1 MLTYVILHQIFLQN
15 FFLAP
20 AAFTV
25 TSERAKVMSFSQPI
39 TQIYHSLFIKNPTG
53 NLNYTAFIDPF
64 YWTTWLF
71 LLIFIALTPPFL
83 YAGAK

>member
-1 MLTYVILHQIFLQN
+1 
-15 FFLAP
+15 
-20 AAFTV
+20 
-25 TSERAKVMSFSQPI
+25 MSFAQPI

-71 LLIFIALTPPFL
+71 LIIFIMLTSPFL
-83 YAGAK
+83 YFGAKYEAIFLTFSVLIVLMLDDNFILRTNSLSVR

>member
-1 MLTYVILHQIFLQN
+1 MSYLHQIFLQN

-25 TSERAKVMSFSQPI
+25 TSERAKVMSFSQPL